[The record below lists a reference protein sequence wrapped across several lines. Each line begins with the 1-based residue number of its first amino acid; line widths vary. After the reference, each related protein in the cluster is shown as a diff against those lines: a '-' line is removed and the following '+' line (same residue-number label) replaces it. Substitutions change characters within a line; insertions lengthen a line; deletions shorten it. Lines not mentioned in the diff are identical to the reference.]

1 LTRLIELDPNR
12 FAEAFGRT
20 SMGVKHHLVEHPLLE
35 LDALSQLADRL
46 PAENV
51 EHNVGALP
59 TVVRPDD
66 VARVDAT
73 PGEIIRTIEE
83 NRSWMVLKNVE
94 ADPAYR
100 ALLDQCLDEVQ
111 SLVGDR
117 EGGMKQREAFIFLS
131 APESVTPSHVDPEHN
146 FLLQIRGTKQMHV
159 GRFNDPRT
167 EQRELERIYFG
178 GHRNIEQVPDD
189 VERYDLNPGDGVYVR
204 PDAPHYVINGPG
216 TSVSFSITWRT
227 PTTKRTARVHR
238 ANGHLRRLRLDPK
251 APGADPLRDRAKEAM
266 AIGAGAALKSGRRV
280 RETLA
285 ERAER
290 SRNGG

>member
-1 LTRLIELDPNR
+1 LTRLIELDPHR
-12 FAEAFGRT
+12 FAEVFGRT
-20 SMGVKHHLVEHPLLE
+20 SMGVRHHLVDHPLLE
-35 LDALSQLADRL
+35 LEALAQLADRL

-59 TVVRPDD
+59 TVVRSDE
-66 VARVDAT
+66 VARVDAA
-73 PGEIIRTIEE
+73 PGEIIRTIEQ
-83 NRSWMVLKNVE
+83 NKSWMVLKNVE

-117 EGGMKQREAFIFLS
+117 DGGMKQREAFIFLS
-131 APESVTPSHVDPEHN
+131 APDSVTPSHVDPEHN
-146 FLLQIRGTKQMHV
+146 FLLQVRGTKQMHV
-159 GRFNDPRT
+159 GRFSDPRI

-189 VERYDLNPGDGVYVR
+189 VERYDLGPGDGVYVR

-227 PTTKRTARVHR
+227 PMTRRAARVHR

-251 APGADPLRDRAKEAM
+251 APGGDPVRDRAKEAM
-266 AIGAGAALKSGRRV
+266 AVGAGVAV
-280 RETLA
+280 RSARTVQEKL
-285 ERAER
+285 AER
-290 SRNGG
+290 SRNGR